1 MQYGV
6 QTNEHEVITSC
17 DDLNDYHGEER
28 LLLLINEDDQQI
40 TMVGCETIHDMSYYI
55 VKDEM
60 LKNDD
65 STPEEWILLKARILD
80 PEDLPYDIE
89 LGACVYVIYEDDVL
103 FRAETMKE
111 AVNYIEGIFQ
121 IGWTVYI
128 DDFAVVSG
136 FELNDGMK
144 YRLREFI
151 DTFGEL
157 LAEEGPEVNENLSAG
172 GRE

>member
-6 QTNEHEVITSC
+6 RTNEHEVITSC

-28 LLLLINEDDQQI
+28 VLLLVQEDDQQI

-55 VKDEM
+55 SKDEL

-65 STPEEWILLKARILD
+65 SDPEEWILLKVQILD

-89 LGACVYVIYEDDVL
+89 FGTCVYVIYEDDIL

-111 AVNYIEGIFQ
+111 AVDYIEGMFNM
-121 IGWTVYI
+121 GWSVYI
-128 DDFAVVSG
+128 DDFSVVSG
-136 FELNDGMK
+136 LELNVEMK
-144 YRLREFI
+144 HRLKEFI
-151 DTFGEL
+151 DKFDEL
-157 LAEEGPEVNENLSAG
+157 LAEGSPEVNEELSAG
-172 GRE
+172 GQE